1 MIFRRRKNT
10 SVEMLWSISCQTV
23 SGRGPSLS
31 YGWGEVAFP
40 RKRRGVEQFHW
51 RRSMRASHRN
61 FSSWQSQ
68 LSIITFSNAHTF
80 IFSFSHIIIYAHV
93 SFPVY
98 LPHHHWRR
106 LKRTL
111 GVFSFTPPLSPDA
124 LRADIVLGIP
134 PIRCLD
140 GSNVFTTSD

>member
-1 MIFRRRKNT
+1 
-10 SVEMLWSISCQTV
+10 MLWSISCQTV
-23 SGRGPSLS
+23 SGKGPSLP

-80 IFSFSHIIIYAHV
+80 IFSFSHIISI
-93 SFPVY
+93 FPLCFIPRISSSSSLTKTEARVG
-98 LPHHHWRR
+98 
-106 LKRTL
+106 
-111 GVFSFTPPLSPDA
+111 GVFIHAPPLSWRFESRHSSWNSSDPLLGWLQCFHYIRLELEWRGAPDA
-124 LRADIVLGIP
+124 
-134 PIRCLD
+134 
-140 GSNVFTTSD
+140 